1 MGMGSNHPSL
11 FPMLRLWAIVLFCL
25 FTYIHATATRGE
37 ESAEKVARGLS
48 LVDRHGLLSLL
59 SLNGRPTEGLL
70 EARAE
75 LNAHAKK
82 SAAQAQQAGC

>member
-1 MGMGSNHPSL
+1 MGMGANNPSL

-37 ESAEKVARGLS
+37 ESAEKVARALS
-48 LVDRHGLLSLL
+48 LVDRHGLLH
-59 SLNGRPTEGLL
+59 LNGRPPEGLL

>member
-1 MGMGSNHPSL
+1 MSMGANHPSL
-11 FPMLRLWAIVLFCL
+11 FPMIRLWTIVLFCL

-37 ESAEKVARGLS
+37 ESAEKVARGLG
-48 LVDRHGLLSLL
+48 LMDRHGLLP
-59 SLNGRPTEGLL
+59 LNGRPTEGVL
-70 EARAE
+70 EARSE

>member
-1 MGMGSNHPSL
+1 MGMGANHPSL

-25 FTYIHATATRGE
+25 FTYIHASATRGE
-37 ESAEKVARGLS
+37 ESVAKIARALS
-48 LVDRHGLLSLL
+48 LVDRHGLP
-59 SLNGRPTEGLL
+59 SLNGRPLEGLL
-70 EARAE
+70 ESRAE

>member
-1 MGMGSNHPSL
+1 MGMGANHPSL

-25 FTYIHATATRGE
+25 FTYIHASATRGE
-37 ESAEKVARGLS
+37 ESAEDAARIP
-48 LVDRHGLLSLL
+48 SLL
-59 SLNGRPTEGLL
+59 DRRGMLSPNGRPAEGLL
-70 EARAE
+70 EVLTE

>member
-1 MGMGSNHPSL
+1 MSMGANHPSL

-37 ESAEKVARGLS
+37 ESAEKLARGLS
-48 LVDRHGLLSLL
+48 LVDRHGLLSLK
-59 SLNGRPTEGLL
+59 GRPTEGLL

>member
-1 MGMGSNHPSL
+1 MSMGANHPSL

-48 LVDRHGLLSLL
+48 LVNRHGLLP
-59 SLNGRPTEGLL
+59 LNGRPTEGLL
-70 EARAE
+70 EARSE

>member
-1 MGMGSNHPSL
+1 MGMGANHPSL

-37 ESAEKVARGLS
+37 ESVEKIARALS
-48 LVDRHGLLSLL
+48 LVDRHGLLSL
-59 SLNGRPTEGLL
+59 NGRPTEGLP

-75 LNAHAKK
+75 TDADAKK
-82 SAAQAQQAGC
+82 SAAQARQAAC

>member
-1 MGMGSNHPSL
+1 MGMGANNPSL

-37 ESAEKVARGLS
+37 ESAVKVARALR
-48 LVDRHGLLSLL
+48 LVDRHGLLP
-59 SLNGRPTEGLL
+59 LNGRPPEGLL
-70 EARAE
+70 AARAE

>member
-37 ESAEKVARGLS
+37 ESAEKVARALS
-48 LVDRHGLLSLL
+48 LVDRHGLLSL
-59 SLNGRPTEGLL
+59 SGRPPEGLL
-70 EARAE
+70 AARAE
-75 LNAHAKK
+75 LNARAKK